1 MHRGYALVVCS
12 PGVTR
17 TMIDIDDDLLARPA
31 KELGTTTQKDTV
43 HAALRA
49 ALRASAARSLMNR
62 MAENATGTQDEALV
76 NAMWRDGHP
85 ENTA

>member
-1 MHRGYALVVCS
+1 
-12 PGVTR
+12 
-17 TMIDIDDDLLARPA
+17 
-31 KELGTTTQKDTV
+31 
-43 HAALRA
+43 
-49 ALRASAARSLMNR
+49 MNR